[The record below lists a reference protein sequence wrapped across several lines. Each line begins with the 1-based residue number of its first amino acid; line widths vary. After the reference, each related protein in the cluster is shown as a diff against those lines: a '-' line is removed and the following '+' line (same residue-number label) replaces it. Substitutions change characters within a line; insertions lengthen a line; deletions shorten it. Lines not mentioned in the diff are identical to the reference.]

1 MEKQIKIA
9 LAGNPNSGKTTLFNA
24 LTGSNQFVGNWPGVT
39 VEKKEGKL
47 KKHDDVVIMDLP
59 GIYSLSPYTLE
70 EVVSRNYLITER
82 PDAILNIVDG
92 TNLERNLY
100 LTTQLTEL
108 GIPVVVA
115 INMMDVVKKNGDQ
128 INVEELSRQLGCPVV
143 EISALKSTG
152 IMEAAEA
159 AVSAAAGPHTEPQH
173 TFSGPV
179 EHAIAHI
186 EEAVLHDKPAAQ
198 QRWYAIKI
206 FERDDKV
213 LEQLQI
219 PADVMQHIETDIK
232 AAETELD
239 DDAESIITNE
249 RYVYIAQV
257 IKSCYK
263 KKSAGKL
270 SASDKIDKIV
280 TNRWLGLPIFAAV
293 MFIVYWVAMVGVGA
307 PATDWANDGLFGD
320 GWHLFGIGSSAYSDA
335 ADEYATASDAISGY
349 YELDTEAE
357 DFDAD
362 TALAEMK
369 AVTAD
374 SESTTIEV
382 EDEETLALNDMT
394 VYYDSIPADADEKTT
409 IGMSYVDAVSYF
421 EENGFDEPDPADY
434 GVWVPGVP
442 VLVGNALEAAGAA
455 DWLSGLILDGIVA
468 GVGAVLGFVPQ
479 MLVLFLMLAFLE
491 ACGYMA
497 RIAFVLDR
505 IFRKFGLSGKSFI
518 PMLIGTG
525 CGIPGVMASRTIE
538 NERDRRMTIMTTC
551 FIPCGAKMPIIGLIA
566 GALFGGSS
574 WVATS
579 AYFIGFA
586 AIIISGI
593 ILKKTKL
600 FAGDPA
606 PFVMELPAYHVPA
619 WGNVLR
625 ATWERGWSFIKRA
638 GTVILAATIILWFLQ
653 GFGFENGAFTMVED
667 QDNSIL
673 AIVASAISWI
683 FIPQGFG
690 NWRATVASISG
701 LIAKENVVG
710 TFGVLYHYADELSDN
725 GDEIWPEVAASF
737 TALSAYS
744 FMIFNLLCA
753 PCFAA
758 MGAIKREMN
767 NGKWTAIAIG
777 YMCLFAYCASLVVY
791 QIGGLI
797 TGEVGFNFF
806 TIVAVAIIA
815 FTIYL
820 LFRPNKY
827 VGVNEVQ
834 FDSKK
839 AVASK

>member
-47 KKHDDVVIMDLP
+47 KKHDDVVIMDHP

-70 EVVSRNYLITER
+70 EFVSRNYLITER

-128 INVEELSRQLGCPVV
+128 INVKELSRQLGCPVV
-143 EISALKSTG
+143 EISALKGTG

-263 KKSAGKL
+263 KKSAGRL

-320 GWHLFGIGSSAYSDA
+320 GWHLFGIGSSAYSEA
-335 ADEYATASDAISGY
+335 ADTYGEASTIADGYDAYVEENGEPTDGTFTY
-349 YELDTEAE
+349 D
-357 DFDAD
+357 
-362 TALAEMK
+362 
-369 AVTAD
+369 
-374 SESTTIEV
+374 V
-382 EDEETLALNDMT
+382 EDEETLAISEETAT
-394 VYYDSIPADADEKTT
+394 VADYE
-409 IGMSYVDAVSYF
+409 DALATL
-421 EENGFDEPDPADY
+421 EEMGDEPDPADY

-442 VLVGNALEAAGAA
+442 VLIGNLLDACNVPEDG
-455 DWLSGLILDGIVA
+455 WLHGLILDGIVA

-538 NERDRRMTIMTTC
+538 NERDRRMTIMTTT
-551 FIPCGAKMPIIGLIA
+551 FIPCGAKVPFIAMIA
-566 GALFGGSS
+566 GALFGGST
-574 WVATS
+574 WVSTS
-579 AYFIGFA
+579 AYFIGMA

-593 ILKKTKL
+593 MLKKTRM
-600 FAGDPA
+600 FSGDPA
-606 PFVMELPAYHVPA
+606 PFVMELPAYHWPTL
-619 WGNVLR
+619 GNVLR
-625 ATWERGWSFIKRA
+625 SMWERGWSFIKKA
-638 GTVILAATIILWFLQ
+638 GTIILLSTIFVWFTTYFGWAED
-653 GFGFENGAFTMVED
+653 GFRMLSDEEINY
-667 QDNSIL
+667 SIL
-673 AIVASAISWI
+673 AKIGGAIAWI
-683 FIPQGFG
+683 FAPLGWG
-690 NWRATVASISG
+690 NWQAVVASITG
-701 LIAKENVVG
+701 LVAKENIVG
-710 TFGVLYHYADELSDN
+710 TLGILYGGGDGTVYQNLATAFN
-725 GDEIWPEVAASF
+725 GI
-737 TALSAYS
+737 TGYS
-744 FMIFNLLCA
+744 FLVFNLLCA

-758 MGAIKREMN
+758 IGAIKREMN
-767 NGKWTAIAIG
+767 SQKWTWFAIG
-777 YMCLFAYCASLVVY
+777 YQCGFAYAIALMVN
-791 QIGGLI
+791 QFGALF
-797 TGEVGFNFF
+797 TGNGNVLGV
-806 TIVAVAIIA
+806 I
-815 FTIYL
+815 
-820 LFRPNKY
+820 
-827 VGVNEVQ
+827 VGVVLLAFIVYMLVKPYKEAT
-834 FDSKK
+834 KLTAK
-839 AVASK
+839 IK